1 MFFGAPAGRKSIRDT
16 SLELR
21 SPPSYFIQTGGS
33 FPHVFV
39 DEFARNIATC
49 FQDARRSFLGS
60 KVRTAQREV
69 VSNMENLSVITTTG
83 RSAITTVAN
92 PPSAEAL
99 TALSSPPSDGKQEV
113 RVAVLGAASREAA
126 VTSSQ
131 SDERPV
137 VGTKVNGRQLFE
149 RDGHRFYYPD
159 GDTKSNFVSVQQ
171 SDGSFKRTTKDAML
185 TPNGNGFRGNQPYQ
199 VGSVE
204 TLNGKLAAM
213 YKFPDGSAAYF
224 DGADWHQ
231 KKAGEASFKTIKG
244 PRLSFRSRAGNEVI
258 YAAPSSALAPRT

>member
-1 MFFGAPAGRKSIRDT
+1 MG
-16 SLELR
+16 
-21 SPPSYFIQTGGS
+21 
-33 FPHVFV
+33 
-39 DEFARNIATC
+39 
-49 FQDARRSFLGS
+49 
-60 KVRTAQREV
+60 
-69 VSNMENLSVITTTG
+69 NLSIMTTSS
-83 RSAITTVAN
+83 RSATTTVAN
-92 PPSAEAL
+92 SPSNDVL
-99 TALSSPPSDGKQEV
+99 TPLSSPRSDDTRGI
-113 RVAVLGAASREAA
+113 RVAVMEAASGEKAA
-126 VTSSQ
+126 TSSQ
-131 SDERPV
+131 SDDRPV

-159 GDTKSNFVSVQQ
+159 GDTKSNFVSVRQ

-231 KKAGEASFKTIKG
+231 KKAGEDSFKTIKG
-244 PRLSFRSRAGNEVI
+244 ARLSFRGRAGGEVI
-258 YAAPSSALAPRT
+258 YAAPSSALAPRS